1 MIIDKEK
8 CIGCGE
14 CVKFCT
20 VSAIRLKKKKGE
32 IRQEICAECGNC
44 LRVKVCPSDA
54 IFQNQ
59 IEWPR
64 TIRNIFSDPISVFKE
79 TGVSGRGTEEMKT
92 NDVTGRFKKGEVGF
106 AIDVGRPNG
115 GGIYLREVEKITKAL
130 APLGVQFEKDSPL
143 TYLFEDPVRGTLK
156 KEILDQFVVSAIVE
170 CKTGLENC
178 VSVFRKVE
186 EVSRE
191 INTIFSVGL
200 ISTVEEDGTIPVK
213 DLLEREGIPVAS
225 RGKTNVGLG
234 RRSGKT

>member
-20 VSAIRLKKKKGE
+20 VSAIRLDEEKAE
-32 IRQEICAECGNC
+32 INQEQCAECGNC
-44 LRVKVCPSDA
+44 LRVEICPSDA
-54 IFQNQ
+54 VFQNQ

-143 TYLFEDPVRGTLK
+143 TYLFEDAALGTLK
-156 KEILDQFVVSAIVE
+156 KEILDEFVVSAIVE
-170 CKTGLENC
+170 CKTGLEDC
-178 VSVFRKVE
+178 IRVFRKLE
-186 EVSRE
+186 AVSKDV
-191 INTIFSVGL
+191 NTIFSVGV
-200 ISTVEEDGTIPVK
+200 ISTVDDDGTIPARAV
-213 DLLEREGIPVAS
+213 LEKEGIGVAP
-225 RGKTNVGLG
+225 RGKINVGLG
-234 RRSGKT
+234 RR

>member
-20 VSAIRLKKKKGE
+20 VSAIRLKKKKAE
-32 IRQEICAECGNC
+32 IHQEHCAECGNC

-54 IFQNQ
+54 ISQNQ

-106 AIDVGRPNG
+106 AVDVGRPNG

-143 TYLFEDPVRGTLK
+143 TYLFENGAAGTLK
-156 KEILDQFVVSAIVE
+156 KEILDEFVVSAIVE
-170 CKTGLENC
+170 CKTELENC
-178 VSVFRKVE
+178 VNVFRKLE
-186 EVSRE
+186 EVSRDV
-191 INTIFSVGL
+191 NTIFSVGV
-200 ISTVEEDGTIPVK
+200 IGTVDDDGSIPAK
-213 DLLEREGIPVAS
+213 TLLEKEGIPVAP
-225 RGKTNVGLG
+225 RGKINIGLG
-234 RRSGKT
+234 RR

>member
-1 MIIDKEK
+1 MIIDQEK

-20 VSAIRLKKKKGE
+20 VSAIRVKKKKAQIDE
-32 IRQEICAECGNC
+32 QVCAECGNC
-44 LRVKVCPSDA
+44 LRVKICPSGA
-54 IFQNQ
+54 ISQNQ

-92 NDVTGRFKKGEVGF
+92 NDVTGRFKKGELGF

-143 TYLFEDPVRGTLK
+143 TYLFEDPSRGTLK
-156 KEILDQFVVSAIVE
+156 EEILDQFVVSAIVE
-170 CKTGLENC
+170 CKTELGNC
-178 VSVFRKVE
+178 VKVFRKLE
-186 EVSRE
+186 EVGRE
-191 INTIFSVGL
+191 VNTIFSVGL
-200 ISTVEEDGTIPVK
+200 ISTVEEDGTIPVMA
-213 DLLEREGIPVAS
+213 LLEREGIKVAA
-225 RGKTNVGLG
+225 RGKTNIGLG
-234 RRSGKT
+234 KR

>member
-1 MIIDKEK
+1 MIIDREK
-8 CIGCGE
+8 CAGCGE
-14 CVKFCT
+14 CVQFCT
-20 VSAIRLKKKKGE
+20 VSAIRLKKKKAE
-32 IRQEICAECGNC
+32 IDQERCAECGNC

-54 IFQNQ
+54 ISQNQ

-143 TYLFEDPVRGTLK
+143 TFLFDNLATGTLK
-156 KEILDQFVVSAIVE
+156 REILDEFVVSAIVE
-170 CKTGLENC
+170 CKTGLDNC
-178 VSVFRKVE
+178 ARVVRRLE
-186 EVSRE
+186 EVSLQ
-191 INTIFSVGL
+191 INTIFSVGV
-200 ISTVEEDGTIPVK
+200 ISTVDEDGTIPAK
-213 DLLEREGIPVAS
+213 TLLEREGIAVAS
-225 RGKTNVGLG
+225 RGKTNIGLG
-234 RRSGKT
+234 GK

>member
-1 MIIDKEK
+1 MIIDKES
-8 CIGCGE
+8 CVGCGE

-20 VSAIRLKKKKGE
+20 VSAIRLVEENAE
-32 IRQEICAECGNC
+32 IDQDLCAECGNC
-44 LRVKVCPSDA
+44 LRVRVCPVDA
-54 IFQNQ
+54 ISQNQ
-59 IEWPR
+59 IEWPQ

-115 GGIYLREVEKITKAL
+115 GGIHLREVEKITKAL

-143 TYLFEDPVRGTLK
+143 TYLFENPALGTLK

-170 CKTGLENC
+170 CKTGLDDC
-178 VSVFRKVE
+178 ARVFRRLE

-191 INTIFSVGL
+191 VNTIFSVGV
-200 ISTVEEDGTIPVK
+200 ISIVDDDGTIPARIV
-213 DLLEREGIPVAS
+213 LEKEGIGVSA

-234 RRSGKT
+234 RR